1 MKSISFLFEYAAM
14 KQLLNHGVAEE
25 VIEKMKKDVQEF
37 FMLPLEEKNA
47 YTQLPNSI
55 EGYHTELLILSI
67 F

>member
-1 MKSISFLFEYAAM
+1 M

-47 YTQLPNSI
+47 YIQLPNSI
-55 EGYHTELLILSI
+55 EAYHTELLILSI

>member
-1 MKSISFLFEYAAM
+1 M

-55 EGYHTELLILSI
+55 EGYHTKLLILSI